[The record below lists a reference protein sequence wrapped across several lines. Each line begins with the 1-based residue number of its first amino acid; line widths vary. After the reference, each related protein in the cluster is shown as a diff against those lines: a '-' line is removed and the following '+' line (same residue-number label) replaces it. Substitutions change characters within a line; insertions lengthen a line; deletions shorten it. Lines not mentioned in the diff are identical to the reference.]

1 MTDTFLDSIPWY
13 LNTGKLHQL
22 REGQQLTSRQLF
34 DQAGLDISMLD
45 RWEGATVS
53 IAPADVAALATV
65 LGVSQDALVMFA
77 VSDLKQ
83 HYKRNA

>member
-1 MTDTFLDSIPWY
+1 MTDTSLDSIPWY

-22 REGQQLTSRQLF
+22 RERRQLTSRQLF

-45 RWEGATVS
+45 RWEWASVS
-53 IAPADVAALATV
+53 IAPADVTALATV
-65 LGVSQDALVMFA
+65 LGVSKDALVMFA

>member
-1 MTDTFLDSIPWY
+1 MTDTSLDSILWY
-13 LNTGKLHQL
+13 LNTDKLHQL
-22 REGQQLTSRQLF
+22 RERRQLTSRQLF

-45 RWEGATVS
+45 RWEWASVS
-53 IAPADVAALATV
+53 IAPADVTALATV
-65 LGVSQDALVMFA
+65 LGVSKDALVMFA

>member
-1 MTDTFLDSIPWY
+1 
-13 LNTGKLHQL
+13 
-22 REGQQLTSRQLF
+22 
-34 DQAGLDISMLD
+34 MLD

-83 HYKRNA
+83 HYKHNA